1 MYDSAVI
8 EEIKYR
14 NDLSDVISSYVALK
28 RTGSGLTG
36 LCPFHSEKTP
46 SFHVVPEKGFFHCFG
61 CGAGGDVITFIM
73 RIENLEYP
81 QAVEF
86 LAARAG
92 ITLPENGKSENG
104 GVGRARIKQMNR
116 DAARFFHDQLKL
128 SPVALSYL
136 RKRGLSGAAIK
147 HFGIGYSPEK
157 PWLLH
162 DHMRSLGYTD
172 EELVAGFL
180 CGISRKTG
188 KTYDYFRGRI
198 MFPVIDTAGDIIAFG
213 GRVTDGSLPKYL
225 NTSDTPAFQ
234 KRRNLFALN
243 YAKNHCGEGFILCEG
258 YMDVISLHAAGF
270 TQAVATL
277 GTAITPEQARIMR
290 KYADK
295 VIISYDSDSAGQ
307 SAAKKA
313 FSLLGEAG
321 IDCRILQMKDAK
333 DPDEY
338 IKKFGAERFGILLGE
353 SRTEFDHV
361 FDMILKKYDI
371 TSDDGKVKA
380 ADEISEYISGV
391 FSAVKRE
398 VYIGRAAEK
407 LGITADTLK
416 TDVGRIR
423 RKNERK
429 EKNENFTRSVRE
441 AAGYGDRINPDRL
454 KNLSAS
460 AAEEAIL
467 GVLLLLPEN
476 IGYASK
482 TLGLKTEDFIT
493 DFGKRVYRAVLSI
506 SEQSDG
512 FDWGMLSEFFTVD
525 EMDRINKMR
534 AIRAN
539 LSNNSGELLKKCIER
554 LRDAHIKDKSLE
566 DIINEKRSD
575 RRRI

>member
-14 NDLSDVISSYVALK
+14 NDLSDVISSYVVLK

-92 ITLPENGKSENG
+92 ITLPESGKAEKG

-116 DAARFFHDQLKL
+116 DAARFFHEQLKL
-128 SPVALSYL
+128 SPAAISYL
-136 RKRGLSGAAIK
+136 RGRGLSGAAIK

-198 MFPVIDTAGDIIAFG
+198 MFPVIDTSGDIIAFG

-225 NTSDTPAFQ
+225 NTSDTSAFQ

-243 YAKNHCGEGFILCEG
+243 YAKNHCGDGFILCEG
-258 YMDVISLHAAGF
+258 YMDVISLHDAGF

-290 KYADK
+290 KYTDK

-313 FSLLGEAG
+313 FALLGEAG
-321 IDCRILQMKDAK
+321 IDCRVLQMKGAK

-338 IKKFGAERFGILLGE
+338 IKKFGAERFGKLLGE

-361 FDMILKKYDI
+361 FDLILKKYDI
-371 TSDDGKVKA
+371 TTDDGKVKA

-407 LGITADTLK
+407 LGITADTLG

-429 EKNENFTRSVRE
+429 EKNESFTRSVRD

-454 KNLSAS
+454 KNRSAS
-460 AAEEAIL
+460 SAEEAIL

-476 IGYASK
+476 ISYVSG
-482 TLGLKTEDFIT
+482 TLGLKPEDFVT
-493 DFGKRVYRAVLSI
+493 DFGKRVYDAVLSI
-506 SEQSDG
+506 SGQSDG
-512 FDWGMLSEFFTVD
+512 FDWGMLSEIFTVD

-554 LRDAHIKDKSLE
+554 LRDAHTKDKSLE
-566 DIINEKRSD
+566 DIINEKRAD

>member
-1 MYDSAVI
+1 MYDSALI

-86 LAARAG
+86 LASRAG
-92 ITLPENGKSENG
+92 IALPENGRPENT

-116 DAARFFHDQLKL
+116 DAARFFHEQLKA
-128 SPVALSYL
+128 SPAALMYL
-136 RKRGLSGAAIK
+136 KNRGLSGAAIK

-180 CGISRKTG
+180 CGVSRKTG
-188 KTYDYFRGRI
+188 KPYDYFRGRI
-198 MFPVIDTAGDIIAFG
+198 MFPVIDTVGDIIAFG
-213 GRVTDGSLPKYL
+213 GRVTDDSLPKYL

-243 YAKNHCGEGFILCEG
+243 YARNHCEDGFILCEG
-258 YMDVISLHAAGF
+258 YMDVISLHDAGF

-290 KYADK
+290 KYTDK

-307 SAAKKA
+307 SAAGKA
-313 FSLLGEAG
+313 FALLGEAG
-321 IDCRILQMKDAK
+321 IDCRVIQMKGAK

-338 IKKFGAERFGILLGE
+338 IKKFGAERFRILLGE

-361 FDMILKKYDI
+361 FGLILKKYDV
-371 TSDDGKVKA
+371 TSDDGRVKA
-380 ADEISEYISGV
+380 AEEIAEYISGV

-407 LGITADTLK
+407 LGLTAETLN
-416 TDVGRIR
+416 TEVGRIR

-429 EKNENFTRSVRE
+429 ERSEDFTRSVRN
-441 AAGYGDRINPDRL
+441 AAGYGDRINPERI
-454 KNLSAS
+454 KNRSAS

-467 GVLLLLPEN
+467 GILLLLPEH
-476 IGYASK
+476 IGYVSG
-482 TLGLKTEDFIT
+482 TLGLKPEDFVT
-493 DFGKRVYRAVLSI
+493 DFGRRIYETVISL

-512 FDWGMLSEFFTVD
+512 FDWGMLSETFSVG
-525 EMDRINKMR
+525 EMDRINRMR
-534 AIRAN
+534 AARAD
-539 LSNNSGELLKKCIER
+539 LSNNSEELLKECVGR
-554 LRDAHIKDKSLE
+554 LRDSHTKDKSLE
-566 DIINEKRSD
+566 DIINEKRAD
-575 RRRI
+575 RRRT

>member
-73 RIENLEYP
+73 RIENLDYP

-92 ITLPENGKSENG
+92 ITLPESGRTKEN

-116 DAARFFHDQLKL
+116 DAAKFFHEQLKA
-128 SPVALSYL
+128 SPAALAYL
-136 RKRGLSGAAIK
+136 KDRGLSGAAIK

-172 EELVAGFL
+172 EELVTGFL

-243 YAKNHCGEGFILCEG
+243 YAKNHCEEGFILCEG
-258 YMDVISLHAAGF
+258 YMDVISLHDAGF

-290 KYADK
+290 KYTDK
-295 VIISYDSDSAGQ
+295 VIISYDNDTAGQ

-321 IDCRILQMKDAK
+321 IDCRILQMKGAK

-338 IKKFGAERFGILLGE
+338 IKKFGAERFRILLGE

-361 FDMILKKYDI
+361 FDLILKKYDI

-380 ADEISEYISGV
+380 AEEISEYISGV

-407 LGITADTLK
+407 LGITSDTLK

-429 EKNENFTRSVRE
+429 EKNESFTRSVRD

-454 KNLSAS
+454 KNRGAS

-476 IGYASK
+476 ISYVSE
-482 TLGLKTEDFIT
+482 TLGLKPADFVT
-493 DFGKRVYRAVLSI
+493 DFGKRVYGAVLSI

-512 FDWGMLSEFFTVD
+512 FDWGMLSEIFTVD

-539 LSNNSGELLKKCIER
+539 LSNNSEELLKKCIKR
-554 LRDAHIKDKSLE
+554 LRDAHTKDKSLE
-566 DIINEKRSD
+566 DIINEKRAD
-575 RRRI
+575 RRRT